1 MQSKIPIISLW
12 SLLGLHVCPILFGLT
27 YGRRQ
32 IEMYRGSV
40 TTYWVA
46 PAVFS
51 LLVLLVFFGLS
62 LFLALGSNR
71 THKIHGYS
79 GFAISCLI
87 VAFYVIY
94 LYLSAASFS

>member
-1 MQSKIPIISLW
+1 MQNKRLLILLW
-12 SLLGLHVCPILFGLT
+12 SLLGLHVCPILFGVT

-32 IEMYRGSV
+32 INLYRGSV
-40 TTYWVA
+40 TTYWVV

-51 LLVLLVFFGLS
+51 LFVLVVFFALS
-62 LFLALGSNR
+62 LFMALGSNR
-71 THKIHGYS
+71 THKLHGYS